1 MVALLPLAT
10 RLCFGGAFLPH
21 TVKRSPSGR
30 NSVAPRPVCTRS
42 ASASSI
48 PLPSPRR
55 ESIGVEAVPKASVG
69 DAAGAVKQRG
79 GRHEPPQPSNCRGG
93 PMHFHGK
100 LSGDADHAS
109 PSMRRAAWKPG
120 ARLPPEHHQ
129 PPMRCAPRPAY
140 ASIGTKKVHAHA
152 WALQALQRFSARLSR
167 IICYWRNS
175 RLTD

>member
-48 PLPSPRR
+48 PLPSPRT

-79 GRHEPPQPSNCRGG
+79 GRHEPPMDRAVPQHLRLN
-93 PMHFHGK
+93 
-100 LSGDADHAS
+100 LSANL
-109 PSMRRAAWKPG
+109 
-120 ARLPPEHHQ
+120 RL
-129 PPMRCAPRPAY
+129 
-140 ASIGTKKVHAHA
+140 
-152 WALQALQRFSARLSR
+152 
-167 IICYWRNS
+167 
-175 RLTD
+175 